1 MQLLR
6 NCRPVS
12 ACLSL
17 CTCLAAWGAV
27 QALNPQDGAGAKSE
41 PLPKGAL
48 VRIRT
53 ARPGHE
59 AAITSI
65 AFSPDG
71 ATLASSSFDEAL
83 CLWDPVTGK
92 ELRRI
97 TGHPK
102 LCSAV
107 FSPDG
112 LTLVSAGWDGTV
124 RFWQAASG
132 RPGRVLHANP
142 DRILSIAFCPDGKT
156 VAAAGP
162 DGTLSLWYV
171 ATGERMRV
179 LHGRMNTNYALGFSP
194 DGKWLASSSFHDHA
208 VQLCAVEDAR
218 TLRRVGGTD
227 TTVNCFAFSPDG
239 KSLVTG
245 GTEGQL
251 LLWEVATAGVRLHF
265 KTHASTV
272 QCVAFAPDGQT
283 LASGHDDGLIGIWDT
298 ASGKQRY
305 RLAGHRERVRAV
317 AFAPTGK
324 LLASG
329 SEDMNLVVWDAGQWH
344 VEKPAAPGPLSGKN
358 MDALW
363 DDLASDNASRAYQAV
378 LSLAAAPRQ
387 SVPLFAEKMRHAGD
401 LQARI
406 ARLVSDLDSD
416 RFPVRQK
423 ASSDLEVL
431 GRRTEAA
438 LRGEL
443 SGHPSPEVRRRIER
457 LLNNLPPVD
466 QFVLTPEQARLVR
479 VVEVLERAGTSA
491 AREMLVSLAKASP
504 QKSLRQEAQASLERL
519 AKRTGMKQ

>member
-1 MQLLR
+1 MQQLR
-6 NCRPVS
+6 NCRLLT
-12 ACLSL
+12 ACCSLSS
-17 CTCLAAWGAV
+17 CLVAWGAAP
-27 QALNPQDGAGAKSE
+27 ALGPYDGARAKSE
-41 PLPKGAL
+41 ALPKGAL

-53 ARPGHE
+53 ALPGHE

-71 ATLASSSFDEAL
+71 GTLASSSFDEAL
-83 CLWDPVTGK
+83 CLWDPLTGK

-102 LCSAV
+102 LCSAA

-112 LTLVSAGWDGTV
+112 STLASAGWDGTV
-124 RFWQAASG
+124 RFWHTASG
-132 RPGRVLHANP
+132 RAGRVLQANP

-162 DGTLSLWYV
+162 DATLSLWHV
-171 ATGERMRV
+171 ATGKRMGV
-179 LHGRMNTNYALGFSP
+179 LHGRVNTNYALGFSP
-194 DGKWLASSSFHDHA
+194 DGKWLASSSFHDQA
-208 VQLCAVEDAR
+208 VQLCAVQNGS
-218 TLRRVGGTD
+218 TRRRLGDTD
-227 TTVNCFAFSPDG
+227 TSVNCFAFSPDG

-245 GTEGQL
+245 GSDGQL
-251 LLWEVATAGVRLHF
+251 LLWEVASAGVRLRF

-283 LASGHDDGLIGIWDT
+283 LASGHDDGLICVWDT
-298 ASGKQRY
+298 KSAKQRC

-317 AFAPTGK
+317 AFAPAAR

-344 VEKPAAPGPLSGKN
+344 AEKPAVPGPLAGKN

-363 DDLASDNASRAYQAV
+363 DDLASDNAARAYQAV
-378 LSLAAAPRQ
+378 LSLAAAAGQ

-416 RFPVRQK
+416 RFSVRQK
-423 ASSDLEVL
+423 ASSDLEAL
-431 GRRTEAA
+431 GRRAEAA

-443 SGHPSPEVRRRIER
+443 SGHASPEVHRRIER

-504 QKSLRQEAQASLERL
+504 QKSLREEVQAALERL
-519 AKRTGMKQ
+519 AKRTGMKH